1 MAEYTFFFNGEY
13 KTVEADSEDEA
24 IKEAGIKED
33 DAYVKGDGF
42 KIGHSYFCPQS
53 GTKVDQGWFENVIVS
68 EVEPLLEEYWFDNDE
83 DAKKAAEHLLEE

>member
-1 MAEYTFFFNGEY
+1 MTTYTFFFNGEY

-42 KIGHSYFCPQS
+42 KIGHSYFCPQP
-53 GTKVDQGWFENVIVS
+53 GT
-68 EVEPLLEEYWFDNDE
+68 
-83 DAKKAAEHLLEE
+83 

>member
-1 MAEYTFFFNGEY
+1 MTEYTFFFNGEY

-53 GTKVDQGWFENVIVS
+53 GTKVDQGWFENVIMS
-68 EVEPLLEEYWFDNDE
+68 EVEPLLKEYWFDNDE
-83 DAKKAAEHLLEE
+83 DAKKAAEHLLVE